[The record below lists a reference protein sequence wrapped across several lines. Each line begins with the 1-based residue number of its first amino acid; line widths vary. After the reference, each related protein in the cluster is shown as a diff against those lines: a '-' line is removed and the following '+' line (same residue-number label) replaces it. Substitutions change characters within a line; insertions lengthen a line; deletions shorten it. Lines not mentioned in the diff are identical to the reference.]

1 MSRQRVDGG
10 WRRLL
15 VLVAATLIVAGLG
28 LIYPVMARGAEL
40 GACFRHLFGAV
51 PHLFGWGDGP
61 DLVALS
67 WRQPWFLLG
76 WLVLPVVFWRATVG
90 EDRRVPRVRLGT
102 LQGLASGP
110 RGFRV
115 WLRDVP
121 GVVRTVALGLLIT
134 ALAGPLNVLRPQT
147 TDEEG
152 IDAVIVLDLSYSMRA
167 VLENVPDSLQRY
179 IQRKS
184 KAIRPTRLDVAK
196 AVIRDF
202 ISRRKTDRVGIV
214 VFGKSAFVLSPTTLD
229 YQLLDGLV
237 AKLEL
242 ELIDGR
248 ATAIGDAVGV
258 AVARLRHSTAKS
270 RAVVLLTDG
279 DNNAGRIAPDY
290 AARLANKTG
299 VKLYTVLI
307 GSGEWTTVQDGFDLF
322 GNPRYRRTK
331 DNPANPEL
339 LERLA
344 SATGGAAYVATDAAA
359 LQDSLHEVL
368 NELEKTKFSAS
379 YASFED
385 LFRFLLLPGVLLLA
399 VDALLRAFVLRRFP

>member
-1 MSRQRVDGG
+1 
-10 WRRLL
+10 LL
-15 VLVAATLIVAGLG
+15 
-28 LIYPVMARGAEL
+28 
-40 GACFRHLFGAV
+40 
-51 PHLFGWGDGP
+51 
-61 DLVALS
+61 ALS
-67 WRQPWFLLG
+67 WRQPLFLLG
-76 WLVLPVVFWRATVG
+76 LLVLPVVFWRATLG

-102 LQGLASGP
+102 ISALGAGPKGL
-110 RGFRV
+110 RV
-115 WLRDVP
+115 WLRDLP
-121 GVVRTVALGLLIT
+121 GVTRTVALGLFIT
-134 ALAGPLNVLRPQT
+134 ALAGPLNMLRPQT

-152 IDAVIVLDLSYSMRA
+152 IDAVVVIDLSFSMRA
-167 VLENVPDSLQRY
+167 VLENVPDSLQPY
-179 IQRKS
+179 IKRQS

-202 ISRRKTDRVGIV
+202 ISRRKTDRMGVV

-229 YQLLDGLV
+229 YQLLDALV

-258 AVARLRHSTAKS
+258 AVARLRHSSAKS
-270 RAVVLLTDG
+270 KAVILLTDG
-279 DNNAGRIAPDY
+279 DNNAGKIAPDY

-307 GSGEWTTVQDGFDLF
+307 GSGEWTVVHDGFDLF
-322 GNPRYRRTK
+322 GNPRYVRNK
-331 DNPANPEL
+331 NNPANPEL

-344 SATGGAAYVATDAAA
+344 KATGGEAYVATDAAA
-359 LQDSLHEVL
+359 LQQSLHEVL

-399 VDALLRAFVLRRFP
+399 LDALLRSFVLRRFP

>member
-1 MSRQRVDGG
+1 MKRAAVMGG

-15 VLVAATLIVAGLG
+15 VLAALTLLMGGIGLV
-28 LIYPVMARGAEL
+28 YPILVRGPEL
-40 GACFRHLFGAV
+40 SACFAHLFGAV
-51 PHLFGWGDGP
+51 PVWLGWDDGP
-61 DLVALS
+61 DLVMLS

-76 WLVLPVVFWRATVG
+76 LLALPVVFWRATLG
-90 EDRRVPRVRLGT
+90 EDRRVPRVRMGT
-102 LQGLASGP
+102 LRGLVAGP
-110 RGFRV
+110 RGVRV

-121 GVVRTVALGLLIT
+121 GVTRTVALGLMIT
-134 ALAGPLNVLRPQT
+134 ALAGPLNVLQPQT

-167 VLENVPDSLQRY
+167 VLDNVPDSLQPY
-179 IQRKS
+179 IKRKS

-202 ISRRKTDRVGIV
+202 ISRRKTDRLGVV

-242 ELIDGR
+242 ELIDGG

-270 RAVVLLTDG
+270 KAVILLTDG

-290 AARLANKTG
+290 AARLANNNG
-299 VKLYTVLI
+299 VQLYTVLI
-307 GSGEWTTVQDGFDLF
+307 GSGEWTVTLDGFDLF
-322 GNPRYRRTK
+322 GSPRYTRSK
-331 DNPANPEL
+331 NHPANPEL

-344 SATGGAAYVATDAAA
+344 QATGGAAYVATDAAA
-359 LQDSLHEVL
+359 LQQSLHQVL
-368 NELEKTKFSAS
+368 DELEKTKFSAS

-399 VDALLRAFVLRRFP
+399 LDALLRSFVLRRFP

>member
-1 MSRQRVDGG
+1 MKRGLVPGG
-10 WRRLL
+10 WKRL
-15 VLVAATLIVAGLG
+15 VLLSGVTGVVTALALL
-28 LIYPVMARGAEL
+28 YPVLMRGPEL
-40 GACFRHLFGAV
+40 GACFRNLFGSL
-51 PHLFGWGDGP
+51 PRLLGWGEGP

-67 WRQPWFLLG
+67 WRHPLFLLG
-76 WLVLPVVFWRATVG
+76 LLALPVLFWRATIG
-90 EDRRVPRVRLGT
+90 EDRRVPRVRMGT
-102 LQGLASGP
+102 LHGLTAGPQGV
-110 RGFRV
+110 RV

-121 GVVRTVALGLLIT
+121 GVIRTAALGLFIV
-134 ALAGPLNVLRPQT
+134 AMAGPLNVLRPQT

-152 IDAVIVLDLSYSMRA
+152 IDAVVVIDLSYSMRA
-167 VLENVPDSLQRY
+167 VLDNVPESLQPY
-179 IQRKS
+179 IQLKS

-229 YQLLDGLV
+229 YQLLDSLV
-237 AKLEL
+237 SKLQL

-270 RAVVLLTDG
+270 KAVILLTDG
-279 DNNAGRIAPDY
+279 DNNAGKIAPDY

-307 GSGEWTTVQDGFDLF
+307 GSGEWTVVQDGFDLF
-322 GNPRYRRTK
+322 GNPRYVRTK
-331 DNPANPEL
+331 DAPANPEL

-344 SATGGAAYVATDAAA
+344 AATGGEAYVATDAAA
-359 LQDSLHEVL
+359 LQQSLHQVL
-368 NELEKTKFSAS
+368 NELEKTKFTAS

-385 LFRFLLLPGVLLLA
+385 LFRFLLLPGVVLLSL
-399 VDALLRAFVLRRFP
+399 DALLRSLVLRRFP

>member
-1 MSRQRVDGG
+1 MIQQRVSGG
-10 WRRLL
+10 WWRLV
-15 VLVAATLIVAGLG
+15 VLVATTLVVVGVG
-28 LIYPVMARGAEL
+28 VIYPVMARGAEL

-51 PHLFGWGDGP
+51 PRLFGGGDGP
-61 DLVALS
+61 DLLALS
-67 WRQPWFLLG
+67 WRHPWFLIGL
-76 WLVLPVVFWRATVG
+76 LALPAFFWRATLG

-102 LQGLASGP
+102 LRGLESGP
-110 RGFRV
+110 RGVRV

-121 GVVRTVALGLLIT
+121 GVVRTVALGLFIT
-134 ALAGPLNVLRPQT
+134 ALAGPLNVLQPQT

-152 IDAVIVLDLSYSMRA
+152 IDAVIVIDLSYSMRA
-167 VLENVPDSLQRY
+167 VLENVPDSLQPY
-179 IQRKS
+179 IKRKS

-202 ISRRKTDRVGIV
+202 ISRRKTDRVGVV

-344 SATGGAAYVATDAAA
+344 SATGGEAYVATDAAA
-359 LQDSLHEVL
+359 LQDSLHQVL
-368 NELEKTKFSAS
+368 NELEKTKFSAN

-399 VDALLRAFVLRRFP
+399 LDALLRSFVLRRFP

>member
-1 MSRQRVDGG
+1 VTHELVRGG

-15 VLVAATLIVAGLG
+15 VLGAATIVFSLLG
-28 LIYPVMARGAEL
+28 VLYPVLMRGPEL
-40 GACFRHLFGAV
+40 AVCFKNLFASV
-51 PHLFGWGDGP
+51 PRLFGWGEGP
-61 DLVALS
+61 DVLALS
-67 WRQPWFLLG
+67 WRHPIFLIGL
-76 WLVLPVVFWRATVG
+76 LALPFVFWRATLG
-90 EDRRVPRVRLGT
+90 EDRRVPSLRLGT
-102 LQGLASGP
+102 LRGLQSGP

-121 GVVRTVALGLLIT
+121 GVIRVVALGLFVT
-134 ALAGPLNVLRPQT
+134 AMAGPLNALRPQT

-152 IDAVIVLDLSYSMRA
+152 IDAVVVIDLSLSMRA
-167 VLENVPDSLQRY
+167 VLDNVPDSLLPY

-184 KAIRPTRLDVAK
+184 KAFRPTRLDVAK

-202 ISRRKTDRVGIV
+202 ISRRKTDRVGVV

-229 YQLLDGLV
+229 YQLLDALV

-258 AVARLRHSTAKS
+258 AVARLRHSSAKS
-270 RAVVLLTDG
+270 KAVILLTDG
-279 DNNAGRIAPDY
+279 DNNAGKIAPDY

-307 GSGEWTTVQDGFDLF
+307 GSGEWATVQDGFDLF
-322 GNPRYRRTK
+322 GTPRYVHTQQM
-331 DNPANPEL
+331 PANPAL

-344 SATGGAAYVATDAAA
+344 KETGGEAYVATDATA
-359 LQDSLHEVL
+359 LKESLHQVL
-368 NELEKTKFSAS
+368 NELEKTKFTAS
-379 YASFED
+379 YATFEE

-399 VDALLRAFVLRRFP
+399 LEAGLRSLVLRRFP